1 MGGALGEGW
10 GFRPG
15 LRGHGMDEGAVQ
27 ASVSLPVV
35 WGHQE
40 QQLVPVEWNPGLCS
54 LGKHTHL
61 GTARPPVPQRRLAL
75 RRGWVG
81 VRVVSARGRT
91 ALYSNSPRAASNC
104 PDFQGRHHFL
114 KVSPGLR
121 GSRRR
126 QP

>member
-15 LRGHGMDEGAVQ
+15 LRGHGMDEGAIQ

-40 QQLVPVEWNPGLCS
+40 QQLVPVERNPALQSGETCPPGHS
-54 LGKHTHL
+54 
-61 GTARPPVPQRRLAL
+61 ARPPVPQRRLAL

-81 VRVVSARGRT
+81 VRVDSAPGRPAPPRT
-91 ALYSNSPRAASNC
+91 VILLALPVIALTFRAGIIS
-104 PDFQGRHHFL
+104 
-114 KVSPGLR
+114 
-121 GSRRR
+121 
-126 QP
+126 